1 MPFYALQPEFLEV
14 RSEFYTSYPTSS
26 LERKANIKLACGSL
40 NNTLVDVGGEFSFN
54 RTVGVRSKERGY
66 QKAKI
71 IVGGVFTEGYGGGV
85 CQVSTT
91 LYNAILL
98 AGLKITEYHPHSLP
112 VNYVAPSFDAM
123 VNSGSAD
130 LRFINNTKNP
140 IIIKCFAD
148 GSILKVVIYG
158 QPMQEKYVR
167 QSTIT
172 QYVDSV
178 NQRTI
183 LDTKGEYPNLYKGET
198 LVLQY
203 AKPGYVSQGVLIK
216 TINGKVVSS
225 KTIRN
230 DVYKP
235 VDKVIIQGNAERD
248 GEQ

>member
-1 MPFYALQPEFLEV
+1 
-14 RSEFYTSYPTSS
+14 
-26 LERKANIKLACGSL
+26 
-40 NNTLVDVGGEFSFN
+40 
-54 RTVGVRSKERGY
+54 
-66 QKAKI
+66 
-71 IVGGVFTEGYGGGV
+71 
-85 CQVSTT
+85 
-91 LYNAILL
+91 
-98 AGLKITEYHPHSLP
+98 
-112 VNYVAPSFDAM
+112 M